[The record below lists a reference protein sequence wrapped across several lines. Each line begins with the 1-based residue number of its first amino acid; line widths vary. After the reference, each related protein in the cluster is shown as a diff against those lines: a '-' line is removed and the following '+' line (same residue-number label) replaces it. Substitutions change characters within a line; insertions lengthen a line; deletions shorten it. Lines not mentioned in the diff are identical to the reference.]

1 MSSQNRNPN
10 VVVVMTTQ
18 WRAQSTGY
26 GGDGN
31 ASTPFLDSLAEESID
46 FFQAV
51 TPHPFG
57 VFARAAFLTGIAC
70 PDNGIAGYYDPLP
83 ENAQTLANLYQDQ
96 GYDTAFFGKWQ
107 LFERDRKA
115 PVVGIE
121 HALVEVPENRR
132 GGFSYW
138 EGFESGFLLNDG
150 YYHGSKIG
158 PPKKIEGYQSD
169 VVVDLCRNYLEERN
183 CDKPVFA
190 FLSLDAPHPPYREA
204 ASGVSPIDP
213 ESLILPEEVPDGFE
227 IRSIAR
233 EELSGYYA
241 HIEATDRAIGR
252 LVSFL
257 KENTDWPNT
266 VFVFTSAHGDMHG
279 SHGQFRKGWPHEESV
294 RVPLLFSWPKF
305 FSDSRRDPLLI
316 SLLDL
321 GPTLFGLCFEGEG
334 QKLRVAGAGADLA
347 PAMKMLAEGP
357 DYQRLSMPS
366 VPPFSKQCPYAWTA
380 KRTIQRTEVINDL
393 GESFRLDH

>member
-1 MSSQNRNPN
+1 
-10 VVVVMTTQ
+10 VVVMTTQ

-26 GGDGN
+26 AGDGN
-31 ASTPFLDSLAEESID
+31 ARTPFLDSLAEESID

-70 PDNGIAGYYDPLP
+70 PYNGIADYYDSLP
-83 ENAQTLANLYQDQ
+83 ENTQTLANLYQDQ

-107 LFERDRKA
+107 LFERDSKA
-115 PVVGIE
+115 PVVGVA
-121 HALVEVPENRR
+121 HAVVEVPENRR
-132 GGFSYW
+132 GGFSCW

-150 YYHGSKIG
+150 YYHGSRIG
-158 PPKKIEGYQSD
+158 PPKKIVGYQSD
-169 VVVDLCRNYLEERN
+169 VVMDCCRSYLEERN

-190 FLSLDAPHPPYREA
+190 FVSLDAPHPPYKEA
-204 ASGVSPIDP
+204 ASGVSPVDP
-213 ESLILPEEVPDGFE
+213 DLLVLPKEIPEGAE

-257 KENTDWPNT
+257 KEDTDWENT

-279 SHGQFRKGWPHEESV
+279 SHGRFRKGWPYEESV
-294 RVPLLFSWPKF
+294 RVPLLLSWPKF
-305 FSDSRRDPLLI
+305 FPEPRRDPLLI

-321 GPTLFGLCFEGEG
+321 GPSLLGLCFGSG
-334 QKLRVAGAGADLA
+334 KQKLRVAGAGGDLA
-347 PAMKMLAEGP
+347 PAMKLLAQGP
-357 DYQRLSMPS
+357 EFQRLSMPS
-366 VPPFSKQCPYAWTA
+366 VPPFEKQCPYSWTA
-380 KRTIQRTEVINDL
+380 KRTIQKTEVINDL
-393 GESFRLDH
+393 GESFTLDH

>member
-1 MSSQNRNPN
+1 
-10 VVVVMTTQ
+10 MTTQ

-57 VFARAAFLTGIAC
+57 VFARAAFLTGVAC

-132 GGFSYW
+132 GGFSHW

-158 PPKKIEGYQSD
+158 PPKKMEGYQR
-169 VVVDLCRNYLEERN
+169 LGN
-183 CDKPVFA
+183 FA
-190 FLSLDAPHPPYREA
+190 STM
-204 ASGVSPIDP
+204 
-213 ESLILPEEVPDGFE
+213 VP
-227 IRSIAR
+227 
-233 EELSGYYA
+233 
-241 HIEATDRAIGR
+241 
-252 LVSFL
+252 
-257 KENTDWPNT
+257 
-266 VFVFTSAHGDMHG
+266 
-279 SHGQFRKGWPHEESV
+279 
-294 RVPLLFSWPKF
+294 
-305 FSDSRRDPLLI
+305 
-316 SLLDL
+316 
-321 GPTLFGLCFEGEG
+321 FGN
-334 QKLRVAGAGADLA
+334 QI
-347 PAMKMLAEGP
+347 MGP
-357 DYQRLSMPS
+357 DLKGPASRGLSVQKIM
-366 VPPFSKQCPYAWTA
+366 
-380 KRTIQRTEVINDL
+380 
-393 GESFRLDH
+393 